1 MNLKNIHEKKQ
12 RMNHKI
18 KRTEIGKMPQDWK
31 ILKLSDIANVN
42 MGQSPSSSTYNTTQE
57 GLPFFQGRKDFGYK
71 FPNVTVWC
79 NEPKKIAQKGDI
91 LLSVRAPIG
100 DVNTSKEKCCIG
112 RGLSTICMKNDNDEF
127 LYYLLLA
134 SRDRIRNIFEGEGT
148 VFGCLTKDDLRGLE
162 FAIPPEKQQRAIAKI
177 LSDLDEKIELN
188 RQMNRTLES
197 IVQAVFKHWFVDFE
211 FPNEQGKPYK
221 SIGGKMV
228 ESELGKIPAGW
239 DVGRLKEALLAIE
252 SGSRPK
258 GGIGSYSEGIPSVGA
273 ENILGLGQY
282 DYSKTK
288 YVPIDFYNQMKA
300 GHIRN
305 DDVLLYK
312 DGAQLGRKSIFM
324 DHFPFTKCCIN
335 EHVFILRPKEKIT
348 STYLYLW
355 LDQNW
360 VTNEIVNLNANSAQP
375 GINQDGVN
383 SLLIIIPKV
392 NIIKRF
398 DNKIKPIFSRIFSN
412 CLESNNLSQIRDSL
426 LPKLMSGK
434 IKLVEPKL
442 QSLDEPNT

>member
-1 MNLKNIHEKKQ
+1 MHKKSELTVNGWSDVIFSDVIDVNPIRLLKKGTNAKDVSMADLKEFQ
-12 RMNHKI
+12 RKI
-18 KRTEIGKMPQDWK
+18 DHYKIRPYKGGSKFKNGDTLMARITPCLENGKTALVDFLQDKEIGFGSTEFI
-31 ILKLSDIANVN
+31 ILSARN
-42 MGQSPSSSTYNTTQE
+42 
-57 GLPFFQGRKDFGYK
+57 GLTDPYF
-71 FPNVTVWC
+71 V
-79 NEPKKIAQKGDI
+79 
-91 LLSVRAPIG
+91 
-100 DVNTSKEKCCIG
+100 
-112 RGLSTICMKNDNDEF
+112 
-127 LYYLLLA
+127 YYLSLTPEV
-134 SRDRIRNIFEGEGT
+134 RNAAIKSMTGT
-148 VFGCLTKDDLRGLE
+148 SGRQRVENDVFDSIIINL
-162 FAIPPEKQQRAIAKI
+162 PPLPVQRAIANI
-177 LSDLDEKIELN
+177 LSDFDEKIELN
-188 RQMNRTLES
+188 RQMNKTLES
-197 IVQAVFKHWFVDFE
+197 IAQAIFKHWFIDFE
-211 FPNEQGKPYK
+211 FPNERGKPYK
-221 SIGGKMV
+221 LSGGKMV

-239 DVGRLKEALLAIE
+239 DVGTFKDALLTIE

-258 GGIGSYSEGIPSVGA
+258 GGIGSYSEGIPSIGA

-324 DHFPFTKCCIN
+324 DDFPFTKCCIN

-348 STYLYLW
+348 SAYLYLW

-383 SLLIIIPKV
+383 SLSIIIPKV

-398 DNKIKPIFSRIFSN
+398 DNKIKPIFSRIFN
-412 CLESNNLSQIRDSL
+412 DCLESNNLSQIRDSL
-426 LPKLMSGK
+426 LLKLMSGK
-434 IKLVEPKL
+434 LELLIKVIQKKGV
-442 QSLDEPNT
+442 